1 MQEKREEL
9 ARKLDAA
16 AVAHECAGDLRSKA
30 DEAQE
35 KSSRAS
41 HTFNGDRTE
50 KNHQQMARAME
61 ARDEAT
67 LEVER
72 ERRTYQAAMELAL
85 REISATPGRGLG
97 ELLEALQ
104 RRAHDLQY
112 RFGEGP
118 EGHLGTTGRGGRD
131 PPVGRGDLQ
140 VGRRRTHRAPPRS
153 HPDRG
158 PRRVGH
164 GAGAAGAR
172 EESPCRRKGTQ

>member
-112 RFGEGP
+112 RFGEAP
-118 EGHLGTTGRGGRD
+118 KAISGRLAAEAGILR
-131 PPVGRGDLQ
+131 L
-140 VGRRRTHRAPPRS
+140 
-153 HPDRG
+153 
-158 PRRVGH
+158 
-164 GAGAAGAR
+164 GAATFKSGGEEPTAR
-172 EESPCRRKGTQ
+172 RLEVIRIEALGE